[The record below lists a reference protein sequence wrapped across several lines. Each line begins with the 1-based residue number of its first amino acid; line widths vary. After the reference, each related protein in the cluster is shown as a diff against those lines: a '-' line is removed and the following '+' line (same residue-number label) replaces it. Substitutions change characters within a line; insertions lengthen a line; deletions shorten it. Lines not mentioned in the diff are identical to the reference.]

1 MYQDIQNE
9 DGTVVR
15 WQDGITT
22 TYANEQEARMA
33 TQPTALDTFAVLN
46 GMTQT
51 TAKQLLRQ
59 LDELNDI
66 LLANPQIEADARA
79 AVAGALVGT
88 SSYTKEQVLTAV
100 ALVASIRAYVDTD
113 LFPGL
118 KVRHAVYKGL

>member
-1 MYQDIQNE
+1 M
-9 DGTVVR
+9 TS
-15 WQDGITT
+15 
-22 TYANEQEARMA
+22 
-33 TQPTALDTFAVLN
+33 QPTALDIFAVLN

-51 TAKQLLRQ
+51 TAKTLLRQ

-66 LLANPQIEADARA
+66 LLANPQIEADAQA

-88 SSYTKEQVLTAV
+88 SVYTKEQVLTAV
-100 ALVASIRAYVDTD
+100 ALVASIRTYVDTE